1 MTTSERP
8 SPDLRSSGRVDSF
21 RHAFAGCWHV
31 LRTQQNAWIHSAFSV
46 AVIGV
51 GLWLKLGAVEWAIIA
66 LTMGLVWTAELINTA
81 LEAIIDLASPDI
93 DPLAKTG
100 KDVAAAAV
108 LVSAGTSVIVGILI
122 LGPPLCER
130 LRLLLEWPVR

>member
-1 MTTSERP
+1 M
-8 SPDLRSSGRVDSF
+8 DSF

-31 LRTQQNAWIHSAFSV
+31 LRTQQNAWIHTAFSV
-46 AVIGV
+46 GVVGV
-51 GLWLKLGAVEWAIIA
+51 GLWLKLSTVEWAIIA

-130 LRLLLEWPVR
+130 LRLLLGWPVR

>member
-1 MTTSERP
+1 
-8 SPDLRSSGRVDSF
+8 VDSF

-31 LRTQQNAWIHSAFSV
+31 LRTQQNAWIHTAFSV
-46 AVIGV
+46 GVVGV
-51 GLWLKLGAVEWAIIA
+51 GLWLKLSTVEWAIIA

-122 LGPPLCER
+122 LGPPLYER
-130 LRLLLEWPVR
+130 LRLLLGWPVR